1 MIRHISTDY
10 PRFPYPFIKK
20 TKKQKNKKKH
30 FLFLRIIEKFDF
42 YLFLLSNYTKP
53 RMTDTEQTNQ
63 ILKAWASAEAEAE
76 ASAKAE
82 RKLQE
87 AWVEAEEQKARD
99 LRWRYRRRR
108 APPPSSLRRGTN
120 VPEARP
126 NKEHFSDPSQA
137 EPVTIERRL
146 RELLVTLSHRQ
157 EQVKRV
163 QALALRNRYSPSLR
177 RNSVYKI
184 TQLNIYNCMK
194 EISTSISRVK
204 FLESEHRRKANLT
217 DRPVTRE

>member
-1 MIRHISTDY
+1 MRTICMIRHISTDY

-20 TKKQKNKKKH
+20 TKKKKKH
-30 FLFLRIIEKFDF
+30 FLFLRIIEKFDY

-63 ILKAWASAEAEAE
+63 ILEAWALAEAEAE
-76 ASAKAE
+76 AE

-87 AWVEAEEQKARD
+87 AWAEAEEQKARD
-99 LRWRYRRRR
+99 LRWRYRRKR

-146 RELLVTLSHRQ
+146 RELLVTLSQRQ

-163 QALALRNRYSPSLR
+163 QALALRNRRSPSLR

-194 EISTSISRVK
+194 EISTRISRVK

-217 DRPVTRE
+217 DRFITRE